1 MLVAA
6 LSPGLGVLVLVS
18 VGLSIWAL
26 VDAIGRPVW
35 AFQAAGSNKTLWIV
49 LEAVGFFV
57 CGLVLSLIYLIAVR
71 PKVAAAQRGVGAPPI
86 GGGPAAGGPP
96 AGSSP
101 PGWYPDPSGAE
112 QYRYWDGRVWTA
124 ETRPMM

>member
-1 MLVAA
+1 MPAIMLVAA
-6 LSPGLGVLVLVS
+6 IAPGWGILALAS
-18 VGLSIWAL
+18 AALSIWAL
-26 VDAIGRPVW
+26 VDAISRPVW

-57 CGLVLSLIYLIAVR
+57 CGLVLALIYLLAIR
-71 PKVAAAQRGVGAPPI
+71 PKVAAAQRGT
-86 GGGPAAGGPP
+86 GGSSF
-96 AGSSP
+96 AGSPPGSP

-112 QYRYWDGRVWTA
+112 QYRYWDGRVWTG

>member
-6 LSPGLGVLVLVS
+6 FSPGLGILVLVS

-26 VDAIGRPVW
+26 VDAISRPVW
-35 AFQAAGSNKTLWIV
+35 AFQAAGSNKTLWVV

-57 CGLVLSLIYLIAVR
+57 CGLVLSLIYLLAIR
-71 PKVAAAQRGVGAPPI
+71 PKVAAAQRGR
-86 GGGPAAGGPP
+86 GGPP
-96 AGSSP
+96 SGGSP
-101 PGWYPDPSGAE
+101 PGWYPDPSGVE
-112 QYRYWDGRVWTA
+112 QYRYWDGRIWTG